1 MKLIKNIVFLS
12 CFALLLTAC
21 QNADTTSNTRNKDL
35 DTILSDISDKYVVLN
50 VGTASKSKDVKV
62 EVEDTEDA
70 DKVKADI
77 KRQLKENGLSAY
89 KVNVRERN
97 VKQVEK
103 ENRWLDIE
111 SKVLADLQ
119 ENKEYK
125 NVTYK
130 KTDVTLKQPVT
141 IAIVT
146 PINKSDDG
154 AQEYSEKIKR
164 EINTSL
170 QTKDIKK
177 QSKGDS
183 YKVVIY
189 DQDGQVISWKIHNNT
204 IEPQEVSYASWGFI
218 STGNRPLC

>member
-1 MKLIKNIVFLS
+1 MS
-12 CFALLLTAC
+12 
-21 QNADTTSNTRNKDL
+21 
-35 DTILSDISDKYVVLN
+35 
-50 VGTASKSKDVKV
+50 

-141 IAIVT
+141 VAIVT
-146 PINKSDDG
+146 PINKSDDE

-164 EINTSL
+164 EINTFL

-189 DQDGQVISWKIHNNT
+189 DQDDQVIS
-204 IEPQEVSYASWGFI
+204 
-218 STGNRPLC
+218 

>member
-21 QNADTTSNTRNKDL
+21 QNVDTTSNTKNKDL
-35 DTILSDISDKYVVLN
+35 DTILSVISDKYVVLS
-50 VGTASKSKDVKV
+50 VGTDSKSKDVKV

-141 IAIVT
+141 VAIVT

-164 EINTSL
+164 EINTFL

-189 DQDGQVISWKIHNNT
+189 DQDDQVIS
-204 IEPQEVSYASWGFI
+204 
-218 STGNRPLC
+218 

>member
-1 MKLIKNIVFLS
+1 MKLIRNIVFLS

-21 QNADTTSNTRNKDL
+21 QNADTTSNTQNKDL
-35 DTILSDISDKYVVLN
+35 DTILSDISDKYVVLS
-50 VGTASKSKDVKV
+50 VGTDSKSKDIKV
-62 EVEDTEDA
+62 EVEDTEDV

-77 KRQLKENGLSAY
+77 KRQLKENDLSAY
-89 KVNVRERN
+89 KVDVREKN

-111 SKVLADLQ
+111 NKVLVDLQ
-119 ENKEYK
+119 ENKKYK

-141 IAIVT
+141 VAIVT

-154 AQEYSEKIKR
+154 AHQYSENIKR
-164 EINTSL
+164 EVNTFL

-177 QSKGDS
+177 KSKGDS
-183 YKVVIY
+183 YNIVIY
-189 DQDGQVISWKIHNNT
+189 DQDDQVIS
-204 IEPQEVSYASWGFI
+204 
-218 STGNRPLC
+218 

>member
-21 QNADTTSNTRNKDL
+21 QNADTTSNTKDKDL
-35 DTILSDISDKYVVLN
+35 DTILSDISDKYAVLS
-50 VGTASKSKDVKV
+50 VGSDSKDVKV
-62 EVEDTEDA
+62 EVEDTEDVN
-70 DKVKADI
+70 KVKADI
-77 KRQLKENGLSAY
+77 KRQLKENGLNAY

-111 SKVLADLQ
+111 SKALAHLQ

-125 NVTYK
+125 DVTYK

-141 IAIVT
+141 VAIVT
-146 PINKSDDG
+146 PIVKSDDG
-154 AQEYSEKIKR
+154 AQEYSEKIKK
-164 EINTSL
+164 EVNTFL

-183 YKVVIY
+183 YKIVIY
-189 DQDGQVISWKIHNNT
+189 DQDDQVIS
-204 IEPQEVSYASWGFI
+204 
-218 STGNRPLC
+218 

>member
-21 QNADTTSNTRNKDL
+21 QNVDTTSNTRNKDL
-35 DTILSDISDKYVVLN
+35 DTILSDISDKYVVLS
-50 VGTASKSKDVKV
+50 VGTDSKSKDVKV
-62 EVEDTEDA
+62 EVEDTEDV

-111 SKVLADLQ
+111 SMVLADLQ

-130 KTDVTLKQPVT
+130 KTDVTLKRPVT
-141 IAIVT
+141 VAIVA
-146 PINKSDDG
+146 PIVKSDDG

-164 EINTSL
+164 EVNTFL

-183 YKVVIY
+183 YKIVIY
-189 DQDGQVISWKIHNNT
+189 DQDDEVIS
-204 IEPQEVSYASWGFI
+204 
-218 STGNRPLC
+218 

>member
-1 MKLIKNIVFLS
+1 MKLIRNIVFLS
-12 CFALLLTAC
+12 CFALLLAAC
-21 QNADTTSNTRNKDL
+21 QNADTTSNTKNKDL
-35 DTILSDISDKYVVLN
+35 DTILSDISDKYVVLS
-50 VGTASKSKDVKV
+50 VGTYSKSKDVKV
-62 EVEDTEDA
+62 EVEDTEDV

-89 KVNVRERN
+89 KVDVRERN
-97 VKQVEK
+97 VKQLEK

-111 SKVLADLQ
+111 NKVLADLQ

-141 IAIVT
+141 VAIVT
-146 PINKSDDG
+146 PIVKSDDG
-154 AQEYSEKIKR
+154 AQEYSEKIKK
-164 EINTSL
+164 EVNTFL

-183 YKVVIY
+183 YKIVIY
-189 DQDGQVISWKIHNNT
+189 DQDDQVIS
-204 IEPQEVSYASWGFI
+204 
-218 STGNRPLC
+218 

>member
-1 MKLIKNIVFLS
+1 MKLIRNIVFLG
-12 CFALLLTAC
+12 CFALLLGAC
-21 QNADTTSNTRNKDL
+21 QNVDTTSNTKNKDL
-35 DTILSDISDKYVVLN
+35 DTILSDISDKYVVLS
-50 VGTASKSKDVKV
+50 VGTYSKSKDVKV
-62 EVEDTEDA
+62 EVEDTEDV

-89 KVNVRERN
+89 KVDVRERN

-111 SKVLADLQ
+111 NKVLADLQ

-141 IAIVT
+141 VAIVT
-146 PINKSDDG
+146 PIAKSDDE

-164 EINTSL
+164 EVNTFL

-183 YKVVIY
+183 YKIVIY
-189 DQDGQVISWKIHNNT
+189 DRDDQVIS
-204 IEPQEVSYASWGFI
+204 
-218 STGNRPLC
+218 